1 MVGIIV
7 DVIGYS
13 AAIVG
18 TLLMLPQLA
27 KSLKTRKV
35 RDISF
40 AMLILYFINCVLW
53 ATYGFLINALPL
65 LICNLIALAISIVLI
80 IIKIKYNKN

>member
-27 KSLKTRKV
+27 KSLKTKKV

-40 AMLILYFINCVLW
+40 AMLVLYFINCILW
-53 ATYGFLINALPL
+53 SAYGFLINALPL

>member
-18 TLLMLPQLA
+18 TLLMLPQA
-27 KSLKTRKV
+27 IKSLKTKKV
-35 RDISF
+35 GDISF
-40 AMLILYFINCVLW
+40 AMLLLYFINCVLW
-53 ATYGFLINALPL
+53 AAYGFLINALPL
-65 LICNLIALAISIVLI
+65 LICNLIALAISIALI
-80 IIKIKYNKN
+80 IIKIKYNEN